1 MKGAVI
7 SINDNVLVIKTKMLL
22 NRFDAEELR
31 QKIIKDA
38 EEGVVI
44 IPGFFDV
51 EIIQK
56 PDDVI
61 IECFKIEEDSNGSC

>member
-1 MKGAVI
+1 M
-7 SINDNVLVIKTKMLL
+7 SINDNVLVIKTKTML
-22 NRFDAEELR
+22 NRVDAEELR
-31 QKIIKDA
+31 KKIIKDM

-44 IPGFFDV
+44 IPGFFDA

-61 IECFKIEEDSNGSC
+61 IECFKIEEDSNGDC

>member
-1 MKGAVI
+1 M
-7 SINDNVLVIKTKMLL
+7 SINDNALIIKTKILL
-22 NRFDAEELR
+22 SRFDAEELR
-31 QKIIKDA
+31 QKIIKDM

-44 IPGFFDV
+44 IPGFFDA

-61 IECFKIEEDSNGSC
+61 IECFKNEEDSNDRC